1 MLKCLND
8 KRGFTMIEM
17 LVVIAITGIIAAI
30 LLPSYNKARN
40 SKELLLAREQ
50 IAGDIRMAQNYS
62 YNVLKFTDGSFP
74 AGGYGVHFD
83 ISTPKKYIIFAD
95 LGPIPNQTYD
105 GASETFQE
113 INLLRSVE
121 ISELRA
127 DGDTVDISPA
137 DIVFKP
143 PYGNVFITSSSPDLK
158 IEIENSDGEVKAI
171 TVNNSRLISF

>member
-8 KRGFTMIEM
+8 KSGFTMIEL
-17 LVVIAITGIIAAI
+17 LVVMAIMGIIAAI
-30 LLPSYNKARN
+30 ALPSYNKARN

-95 LGPIPNQTYD
+95 LNDNQTYD
-105 GASETFQE
+105 AALETFQE
-113 INLLRSVE
+113 INLPRSVE

-127 DGDTVDISPA
+127 NGDSVDISPV

-143 PYGNVFITSSSPDLK
+143 PYGNVFITSSPDLK
-158 IEIENSDGEVKAI
+158 IEIKNSDGELKAI
-171 TVNNSRLISF
+171 TADDSRLISF